1 MHHRSVVRVALTGL
15 LAGPWAV
22 SAQAAFS
29 TPSWDRPT
37 SIGEATADGT
47 TYQEWNTFSS
57 VSGPNAPDVDEP
69 FNPNG
74 VANVFDSAAPGSA
87 SFIATSGNIYSFDG
101 VIEPEATVPT
111 TQATTEFL
119 VQLRTQGSDID
130 VNDLTVNGEAATGLP
145 GYSYTE
151 LDRVAAGGV
160 FGGAIVDHAWTFT
173 ADPASLYTLEW
184 GWGVTSASVDVLIID
199 TLALLVPG
207 DYNADGV
214 VDGADYTFWA
224 NRFGS
229 TDPADL
235 AADGN
240 GDGVVDGA
248 DYTFWANRFGDS
260 AALSL
265 DEVGLGFPPV
275 AVPEPAS
282 LALLL
287 VGLGAFMRRR
297 AMASSL
303 VDVSKG
309 TEEVA

>member
-1 MHHRSVVRVALTGL
+1 
-15 LAGPWAV
+15 
-22 SAQAAFS
+22 
-29 TPSWDRPT
+29 
-37 SIGEATADGT
+37 
-47 TYQEWNTFSS
+47 
-57 VSGPNAPDVDEP
+57 
-69 FNPNG
+69 
-74 VANVFDSAAPGSA
+74 
-87 SFIATSGNIYSFDG
+87 
-101 VIEPEATVPT
+101 

-119 VQLRTQGSDID
+119 VQLRTQGSQID

-151 LDRVAAGGV
+151 LERVDSESP
-160 FGGAIVDHAWTFT
+160 FGGAVIDHAWTFI

-184 GWGVTSASVDVLIID
+184 GWGVTSASVDMLIID

-207 DYNADGV
+207 DYNGDGV

-229 TDPADL
+229 SDPADL

-265 DEVGLGFPPV
+265 DEVGLYFPPIV
-275 AVPEPAS
+275 VPEPAS
-282 LALLL
+282 FALLL
-287 VGLGAFMRRR
+287 GGLGALMRRR
-297 AMASSL
+297 TMTASM
-303 VDVSKG
+303 VDVSKN
-309 TEEVA
+309 TETLA